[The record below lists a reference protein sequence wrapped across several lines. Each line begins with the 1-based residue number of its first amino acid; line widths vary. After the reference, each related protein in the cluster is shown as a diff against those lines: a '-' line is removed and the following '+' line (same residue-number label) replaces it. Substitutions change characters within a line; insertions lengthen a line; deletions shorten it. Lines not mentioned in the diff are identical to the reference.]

1 MQVAMQGV
9 AGFVPADGGPNQIGN
24 VEDGP
29 VMPDNAQALAFAFSG
44 AELRTPPVAHLAVG
58 ADTIMTNE
66 DYTPITPVRT
76 EAQLARMASR
86 RTKSKER
93 PQ

>member
-44 AELRTPPVAHLAVG
+44 ARPGTPPVAHLAVG

-66 DYTPITPVRT
+66 EFRTITPKR
-76 EAQLARMASR
+76 AQA
-86 RTKSKER
+86 
-93 PQ
+93 